1 MLFYSTALFLE
12 VTGGNWGLDGTFVR
26 EELGSWKVPL
36 ISFGLVSVNG
46 VLNLFAY
53 QIKPHVANKPFVYWI
68 RFI

>member
-36 ISFGLVSVNG
+36 ISFGLVS
-46 VLNLFAY
+46 LSMES
-53 QIKPHVANKPFVYWI
+53 
-68 RFI
+68 